1 MSTEDTEIAYADGQT
16 RSSEG
21 GRPIWAL
28 KKAMRG
34 LDEGLARIE
43 NIVILTSYGTLILL
57 VGVETLRRAI
67 TQQQAVWGPEVA
79 LYAFIWLSWFSMA
92 RHCRYGTHLAFF
104 ELRTQLPMGAQRALE
119 ALDCLLWLVLGGII
133 IFTSYGVVANNVRMG
148 QVVFG
153 THIPLAAVS
162 LAVPIGWGFS
172 MVRILQ
178 RLWTVAFSRDFRR
191 EPGAEF
197 VL

>member
-1 MSTEDTEIAYADGQT
+1 MSTEKIGIAHADGQT
-16 RSSEG
+16 ESSERG
-21 GRPIWAL
+21 GPIRAL
-28 KKAMRG
+28 KKALRR
-34 LDEGLARIE
+34 LDEGLAWIE
-43 NIVILTSYGTLILL
+43 NVVVLTSYSTLILL

-79 LYAFIWLSWFSMA
+79 VYAFIWLSWFSMA
-92 RHCRYGTHLAFF
+92 RHCRHGTQLAFF
-104 ELRTQLPMGAQRALE
+104 ELRSQLPMGAQRALE
-119 ALDCLLWLVLGGII
+119 ALDCVLWLVLGGII
-133 IFTSYGVVANNVRMG
+133 MFTSCGVVANNVRMG

-153 THIPLAAVS
+153 TRIPLAVAD

-178 RLWTVAFSRDFRR
+178 RLWTVLFSRDLRR